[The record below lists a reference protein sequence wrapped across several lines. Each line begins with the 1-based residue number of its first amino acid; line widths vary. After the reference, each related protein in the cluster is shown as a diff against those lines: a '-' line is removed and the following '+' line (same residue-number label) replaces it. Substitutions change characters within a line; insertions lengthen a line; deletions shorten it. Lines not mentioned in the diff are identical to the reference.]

1 MKTLGELEARIMQV
15 LWHRSEPATVR
26 TVHGELTRERE
37 IAYTTV
43 MTVMDRLA
51 RKGMLRR
58 DLRGRAFAYEPAVS
72 EARYTAQLMHKL
84 LAASRDRR
92 GALAHFVGR
101 MRKTDGAE
109 LLRLAEEAARR
120 KRGK

>member
-1 MKTLGELEARIMQV
+1 VKTLGELEARIMQAIW
-15 LWHRSEPATVR
+15 LRSEPTTVR
-26 TVHGELTRERE
+26 EVHGALAKDRDL
-37 IAYTTV
+37 AYTTV
-43 MTVMDRLA
+43 MTVMDRLT

-58 DLRGRAFAYEPAVS
+58 NLRGRAFAYEAAVS
-72 EARYTAQLMHKL
+72 EAHYTAQLMHQL
-84 LAASRDRR
+84 LAGSRDRR

-109 LLRLAEEAARR
+109 LLRLAEEASRR